1 MQVNIIDIMFLR
13 KSNNGEVKRV
23 SEKAIRCQIVYVKK
37 GHKLYEYF
45 NCMKDNCR
53 NEWSAEF
60 NSVTK
65 TNKPSG
71 CPKCKESK
79 RVRDIV
85 FFLDSKKIKY
95 IREKKFKKCKDKRI
109 LPFDI
114 YIPRYNLII
123 EVDGDHHYRV
133 IAYGKIRKSKLKAE
147 KRFKDIK
154 RKDKIKTSFCFENN
168 IQLLRIP
175 YETSYKK
182 GSNYITM
189 EETEERIMERIR
201 KIEEAKKI
209 LKKVS

>member
-1 MQVNIIDIMFLR
+1 
-13 KSNNGEVKRV
+13 V

-189 EETEERIMERIR
+189 EETEERIMKRIK
-201 KIEEAKKI
+201 KIEEAEKAS
-209 LKKVS
+209 KKVG